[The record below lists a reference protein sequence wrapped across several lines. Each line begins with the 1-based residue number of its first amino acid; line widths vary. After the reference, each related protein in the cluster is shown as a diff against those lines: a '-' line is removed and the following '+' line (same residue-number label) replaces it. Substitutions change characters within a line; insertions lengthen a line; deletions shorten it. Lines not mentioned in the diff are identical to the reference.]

1 MSDFGLNA
9 LFLVIGTLLAA
20 LTAIIAA
27 RLAHQNWQNQNWE
40 QKREER
46 RTAALSTVS
55 TISHLIDRRLQRQRR
70 FLWALRRKNPDDRD
84 SARLE
89 YALAVTEWMDNL
101 GRSKAA
107 LWADFDRY
115 TMVSFEEDVHDEFA
129 RIGRSLEAAYRT
141 GIPKPLIDEERDLN
155 KLGRL
160 TYEYTSDLL
169 KKISAEDIRGLRD
182 RWALT
187 YENWDNLSSS
197 YLLSRLFDLGGKR

>member
-55 TISHLIDRRLQRQRR
+55 TISHLIDRRLQRQRK
-70 FLWALRRKNPDDRD
+70 FLWALRRKNPDDRE

-115 TMVSFEEDVHDEFA
+115 TMVSFEDNVHDEFA

-141 GIPKPLIDEERDLN
+141 GISKPLIDEERDLN

>member
-55 TISHLIDRRLQRQRR
+55 TISHLIDRRLQRQRK
-70 FLWALRRKNPDDRD
+70 FLWALRRKNPDDRE

-141 GIPKPLIDEERDLN
+141 GIPKPLIYEERDLN

>member
-55 TISHLIDRRLQRQRR
+55 TISHLIDRRLQRQRK
-70 FLWALRRKNPDDRD
+70 FLWALRRKNPDDRE

>member
-20 LTAIIAA
+20 LTAVVAA

-40 QKREER
+40 QRREER
-46 RTAALSTVS
+46 RAAALSTVS

-70 FLWALRRKNPDDRD
+70 FLWAVRRGAPQDREE
-84 SARLE
+84 AKVE
-89 YALAVTEWMDNL
+89 YAAAVTEWMDNL

-115 TMVSFEEDVHDEFA
+115 TMVRFEDEVHDEFA
-129 RIGRSLEAAYRT
+129 RIGRALERAYRT
-141 GIPKPLIDEERDLN
+141 GRPVSLSNEESALN
-155 KLGRL
+155 ALGRSA
-160 TYEYTSDLL
+160 YEYISDLL
-169 KKISAEDIRGLRD
+169 RRVNAEDIRGLRD

-187 YENWDNLSSS
+187 YENWDNLSTS
-197 YLLSRLFDLGGKR
+197 YLLSRLFDLGGNR

>member
-70 FLWALRRKNPDDRD
+70 FLWALRRKNPDDRE

-141 GIPKPLIDEERDLN
+141 GRPKPLIDEERDLN

-169 KKISAEDIRGLRD
+169 KKISSEDIRGLRD